1 MQVRGPRGGGEV
13 AWGHSA
19 VECLVGQS
27 GEAEYFAAAHVG
39 DPLVLLY
46 AIKTQAGQLVP
57 QGE

>member
-1 MQVRGPRGGGEV
+1 M

-19 VECLVGQS
+19 VECLVGQC

-46 AIKTQAGQLVP
+46 AIKPQARGPVST
-57 QGE
+57 GRAGK